1 MTTEARAKTDFL
13 TYSHTIGLSTME
25 YRGMYCPSSTALG
38 PDGRMYTSNRSLDGD
53 MRGLRV
59 TVYDTDSNYYGVIGS
74 GGTGDGEFIWPT
86 AVAVDSENLVYV
98 ADEHNHRISVFKPT
112 FELVKAWGTK
122 GSAEGEIDGP
132 SGLAFDDED
141 RLYVADPMNHRI
153 QKFTK
158 DGVFISA
165 FGSFGNGDGEF
176 NLPWGVTVAPSGDVF
191 VADWRNNRI
200 QRFTAEGEFIA
211 KYGSSGNGEGEF
223 DRPSSVAVDSDG
235 YMYVGDWGNE
245 RLQVL
250 DNDGEFVASYRGEAT
265 DSKWAQDFLST
276 NVEEARARAESDLEP
291 ELEGEDITP
300 AIESAHVEK
309 LFFGITSVV
318 VDDDGY
324 VYVTE
329 SDRHRVQIY
338 RRNV

>member
-1 MTTEARAKTDFL
+1 MTTEAKLKTDFL
-13 TYSHTIGLSTME
+13 IYSHTIGLCTMQ
-25 YRGMYCPSSTALG
+25 YRGMYSPTDTALG
-38 PDGRMYTSNRSLDGD
+38 RDGRMYTTNRSLEGD

-59 TVYDTDSNYYGVIGS
+59 TVYDTDSNYYGVIGQ
-74 GGTGDGEFIWPT
+74 GGTGDGELMWPKGI
-86 AVAVDSENLVYV
+86 ALDSDNQVYV
-98 ADEHNHRISVFKPT
+98 ADEHNQRINVFAHT
-112 FELVKAWGTK
+112 FEFLRAWGTK

-132 SGLAFDDED
+132 SGLAFDSED
-141 RLYVADPMNHRI
+141 RLYVVDHMNHRV

-158 DGVFISA
+158 DGVFLSA
-165 FGSFGNGDGEF
+165 FGSFGDGDGQF
-176 NLPWGVTVAPSGDVF
+176 NLPWGITVAPSGEVY
-191 VADWRNNRI
+191 VADWRNDRI
-200 QRFTAEGEFIA
+200 QRFTPDGEFIA

-223 DRPSSVAVDSDG
+223 ERPSSVAVDADG
-235 YMYVGDWGNE
+235 YLYVGDWGNE

-250 DNDGEFVASYRGEAT
+250 DNDGGFVAMYRGEAT

-291 ELEGEDITP
+291 VLWDGVPP
-300 AIESAHVEK
+300 AIESAHIEK

-329 SDRHRVQIY
+329 SDRHRIQVY